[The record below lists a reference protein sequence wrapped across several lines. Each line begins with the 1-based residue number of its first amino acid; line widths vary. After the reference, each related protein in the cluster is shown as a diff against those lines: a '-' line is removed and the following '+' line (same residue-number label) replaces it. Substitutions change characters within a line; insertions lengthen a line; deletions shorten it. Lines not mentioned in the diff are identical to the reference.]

1 MKILG
6 FRIQLLTVLGLVVLL
21 FVTMSA
27 YGSGPAPGT
36 GDPHQLGPAIDGTV
50 TITPSEEG
58 DPLSPLLYTFIGSCQ
73 DEAIRIGVENPTP
86 EWAPDTPVSCGAEN
100 TYDVVT
106 EYTLQEFF
114 IFCVPLAWIPET
126 CLPNNKVLDAVTPM
140 FIHQVFQFEENTEDL
155 VKEARIKVKFL
166 GN

>member
-1 MKILG
+1 MKIQG
-6 FRIQLLTVLGLVVLL
+6 SKIQLLTILGLIVLL

-36 GDPHQLGPAIDGTV
+36 GDPHQLGPAIDGWV

-58 DPLSPLLYTFIGSCQ
+58 KPDTPLRYTFIGSCQ
-73 DEAIRIGVENPTP
+73 DDDIRIGVGNPTP
-86 EWAPDTPVSCGAEN
+86 GAPATPVPCGNEN
-100 TYDVVT
+100 LYSVVT
-106 EYTLQEFF
+106 EVTLQEFF
-114 IFCVPLAWIPET
+114 ISCVPLDWIPET
-126 CLPNNKVLDAVTPM
+126 CLPNNKVLDIITPM
-140 FIHQVFQFEENTEDL
+140 IIHRVFQFEENEIDL